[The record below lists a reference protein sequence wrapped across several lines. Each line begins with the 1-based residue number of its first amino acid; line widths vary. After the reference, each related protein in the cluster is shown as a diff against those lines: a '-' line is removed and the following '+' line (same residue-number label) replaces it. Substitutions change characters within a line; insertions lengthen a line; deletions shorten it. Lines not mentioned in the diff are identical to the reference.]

1 MLRTS
6 RFLTLSPTLA
16 ALAAFTPAFAA
27 EVAVPTPLSS
37 SAAPLVVT
45 AEQPGDYTAL
55 SATTANRDD
64 TPLKDTPQSIQVLPR
79 AVLADQQS
87 Q

>member
-1 MLRTS
+1 
-6 RFLTLSPTLA
+6 
-16 ALAAFTPAFAA
+16 
-27 EVAVPTPLSS
+27 
-37 SAAPLVVT
+37 VVT